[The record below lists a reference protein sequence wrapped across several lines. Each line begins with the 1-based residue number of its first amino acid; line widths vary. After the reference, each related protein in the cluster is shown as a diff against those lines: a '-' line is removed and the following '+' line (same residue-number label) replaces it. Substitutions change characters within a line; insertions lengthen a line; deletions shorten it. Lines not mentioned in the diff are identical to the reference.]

1 MIYLSNFTFTS
12 GFREDMY
19 LDAIKANCF
28 DTFYPFMV
36 LPKKGISSLNFDN
49 ITILYGG
56 NGSGKS
62 TILNII
68 AEKIGADR
76 IAPFNKTN
84 FYEDYLKYCEAEYL
98 NADAEIKTFI
108 ASDDVF
114 DHMLSLRRLNQ
125 GIDDKRQE
133 RINDYLDYR
142 YKNFR
147 FESMDQLDE
156 LRKSNMAKN
165 KTMSQ
170 YVRNTIVDNVREYSN
185 GESAFR
191 YFVNK
196 IDKGGIYILDE
207 PENSLAPEMQ
217 LKLIDYIQQS
227 ARGYNCQFIIASHS
241 PFILSMKGALI
252 YDLDHY
258 PVEPRPWHELENV
271 RAYYRLFMERKKE
284 FE

>member
-19 LDAIKANCF
+19 LDAIKAN
-28 DTFYPFMV
+28 
-36 LPKKGISSLNFDN
+36 
-49 ITILYGG
+49 
-56 NGSGKS
+56 
-62 TILNII
+62 
-68 AEKIGADR
+68 
-76 IAPFNKTN
+76 

-98 NADAEIKTFI
+98 NADAETKTFI

-170 YVRNTIVDNVREYSN
+170 YVRNTTVDNVREYSN

-271 RAYYRLFMERKKE
+271 RAYYRLFMERKDE